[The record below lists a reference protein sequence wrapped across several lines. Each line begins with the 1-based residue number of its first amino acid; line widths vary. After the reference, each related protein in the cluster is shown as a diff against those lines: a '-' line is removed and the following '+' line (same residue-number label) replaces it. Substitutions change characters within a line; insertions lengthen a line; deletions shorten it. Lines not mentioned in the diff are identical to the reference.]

1 MSIVSAAFPDWK
13 LTPTETLDAATWQ
26 PRSPRTAWFR
36 IAEGTLQ
43 LESDHRPLLD
53 EIEAIY
59 GDFAVS
65 GPPSR
70 GFAVRCTATR
80 VPGLPVLAVEFE
92 GSGLP
97 DLVGAASSPYRFR
110 RRPDYVEVPGP
121 WPEWRALVAAGARE
135 RLFLTARG
143 VRALVNLD
151 EAPPESVVDW
161 IVCVAQ
167 SVQTGVLFLHAGT
180 VGIGGAGALI
190 IAPTGGGKSTTSLAV
205 ARRGHVLL
213 GDDVAA
219 VRLATR
225 EALPFPRAA
234 GIREGVL
241 AQELEARIS
250 ACPHRRAINRFGI
263 VRTLVRASDLFPW
276 SVSGPLPL
284 RFAFV
289 LDAIGE
295 RPAIADFR
303 PGLDERT
310 RLQCLVTDT
319 SGAWA
324 VSPGRDL
331 VLFLSVVSLL
341 SGLRCH
347 LVRRGSPDDTAALIE
362 AVMMEGACT

>member
-1 MSIVSAAFPDWK
+1 M
-13 LTPTETLDAATWQ
+13 LDAATWR

-36 IAEGTLQ
+36 VADGILQ
-43 LESDHRPLLD
+43 LVSDDPSLLEELD
-53 EIEAIY
+53 AIY

-65 GPPSR
+65 PPPSR
-70 GFAVRCTATR
+70 ECTVRCTATR
-80 VPGLPVLAVEFE
+80 VPGLPLLAVEFE

-110 RRPDYVEVPGP
+110 RRPDYVEIPGP
-121 WPEWRALVAAGARE
+121 GPEWRALVAAGSSDRSGQ
-135 RLFLTARG
+135 RLFLAANG
-143 VRALVNLD
+143 ARALVNLE

-161 IVCVAQ
+161 IVCVTQ

-190 IAPTGGGKSTTSLAV
+190 IAPTGGGKSTTTLAV
-205 ARRGHVLL
+205 ARRGHAFL

-219 VRLATR
+219 VRLATG

-241 AQELEARIS
+241 ARALEARIS
-250 ACPHRRAINRFGI
+250 ACPHQRAINRFGI
-263 VRTLVRASDLFPW
+263 ARTLVRASDLFPG

-295 RPAIADFR
+295 RPALADFR
-303 PGLDERT
+303 PALDERA
-310 RLQCLVTDT
+310 RLQCVVTDT

-331 VLFLSVVSLL
+331 LQFLSVVRLL

>member
-1 MSIVSAAFPDWK
+1 MSDYA
-13 LTPTETLDAATWQ
+13 
-26 PRSPRTAWFR
+26 
-36 IAEGTLQ
+36 
-43 LESDHRPLLD
+43 PLLQ

-59 GDFAVS
+59 GDFALT
-65 GPPSR
+65 GPTPAA
-70 GFAVRCTATR
+70 FAVRCTATQ
-80 VPGLPVLAVEFE
+80 VPGLPMLAVEFE
-92 GSGLP
+92 GPNLP

-121 WPEWRALVAAGARE
+121 APGWRALVAAEASE
-135 RLFLTARG
+135 RLFLTG
-143 VRALVNLD
+143 SGTRALVNLD

-161 IVCVAQ
+161 IVCVVQ

-205 ARRGHVLL
+205 ARRGHAFL

-234 GIREGVL
+234 GIREGRL
-241 AQELEARIS
+241 ARELEDRIR
-250 ACPHRRAINRFGI
+250 ACPHQRAINRFGI
-263 VRTLVRASDLFPW
+263 ERTLVRVSDVFPW
-276 SVSGPLPL
+276 SATGPLPL

-289 LDAIGE
+289 LDALGE
-295 RPAIADFR
+295 RPALADFR
-303 PGLDERT
+303 PGLDERA
-310 RLQCLVTDT
+310 RLQCVVTDT
-319 SGAWA
+319 SAAWA
-324 VSPGRDL
+324 MSPGRDL

-362 AVMMEGACT
+362 AVMMEGSCT